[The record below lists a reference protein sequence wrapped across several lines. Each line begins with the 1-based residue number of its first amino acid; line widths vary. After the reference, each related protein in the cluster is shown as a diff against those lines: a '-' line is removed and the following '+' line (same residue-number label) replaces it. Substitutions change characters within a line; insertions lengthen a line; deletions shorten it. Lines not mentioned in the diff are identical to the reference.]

1 MSDND
6 LNLVSWYEQLAEEV
20 AEEAVAIVKRL
31 LAIAGDRP
39 LGTVID
45 SPFATWGRIE
55 ELMASDDS
63 LAGYAAQFGW
73 KGVQDLVRMRNE
85 TLRKL
90 DVTDEES
97 TSLYN
102 GT

>member
-6 LNLVSWYEQLAEEV
+6 LNLVSWYEELAEEV

-73 KGVQDLVRMRNE
+73 KGVQDLVRMRNQ

>member
-1 MSDND
+1 MADE
-6 LNLVSWYEQLAEEV
+6 LTLVEWYEQLAEEV

>member
-97 TSLYN
+97 TSIYN